1 MEKNQMINGVLHAAE
16 DIFSPRAYIDSVFGN
31 AWTEYRSVGPRT
43 IKFTATRA
51 AEDICR
57 TSSNIDWM
65 LGESPELN

>member
-65 LGESPELN
+65 LGECPELN